1 MGQRVPALAVE
12 GESRVTDQIYE
23 LWRRMEHGWAIG
35 DADVFASVF
44 SQDVDFVTVR
54 GEELVGRSAV
64 AAGHAQLFL
73 GPYQNSKL
81 TTEVSLVRPLTD
93 EISLVHVTSSIAPA
107 GITTH
112 AQAVVVRRAGA
123 WEIAAF
129 HNMIPKG
136 SS

>member
-1 MGQRVPALAVE
+1 M
-12 GESRVTDQIYE
+12 TDEIYE

-44 SQDVDFVTVR
+44 GRDVDFVTVR
-54 GEELVGRSAV
+54 GDELVGRHAV

-73 GPYQNSKL
+73 GPYRNTKL
-81 TTEVSLVRPLTD
+81 TAEVSLVRPLTD
-93 EISLVHVTSSIAPA
+93 EISLVHVSSSIAPL
-107 GITTH
+107 GVTTH
-112 AQAVVVRRAGA
+112 AQAVVVRRGDA